1 VGKPEGKRPLVRHR
15 HRWEGSLKLEL
26 KGIDWEGMECINLA
40 QDMYKRE
47 VVVNVLMYLWV
58 TENVNLLEC

>member
-1 VGKPEGKRPLVRHR
+1 
-15 HRWEGSLKLEL
+15 LKLEL